1 MLAAHEEAAMRLALT
16 SEERETLAGAA
27 ARERRVRVW
36 RRYQAVLLVGDGRHP
51 EAVATAVGCSRA
63 SIYTWVAAWRREG
76 LVGLRE
82 APHVPPLP
90 AHTLPLEALLTAL
103 LRDDPQAHGH
113 HSAQRAPAG
122 WTTPLLHGEVQRAG
136 HRVSEHTVRRAVRR
150 LGWRWKRPKY
160 VLGRPDPA
168 YEEKKGR

>member
-16 SEERETLAGAA
+16 AEGRETLAGAA

-36 RRYQAVLLVGDGRHP
+36 RRYQAVLLVGEGRHP

-63 SIYTWVAAWRREG
+63 SIYSWVAAWRREG

-82 APHVPPLP
+82 APHLPPPP

-103 LRDDPQAHGH
+103 LRDDPQTHGH
-113 HSAQRAPAG
+113 HATG
-122 WTTPLLHGEVQRAG
+122 WTMPLLHGEVQRAG

-168 YEEKKGR
+168 YAEKRGR

>member
-1 MLAAHEEAAMRLALT
+1 MRLTLT
-16 SEERETLAGAA
+16 AEEREALAGAA
-27 ARERRVRVW
+27 AQERRVRVW
-36 RRYQAVLLVGDGRHP
+36 RRYQAMLLVGDGQHP

-63 SIYTWVAAWRREG
+63 SIYTWVATWRNEG
-76 LVGLRE
+76 VAGLNE
-82 APHVPPLP
+82 APHLPSRP

-103 LRDDPQAHGH
+103 LGDDPQAHGH
-113 HSAQRAPAG
+113 HATG

-136 HRVSEHTVRRAVRR
+136 HQVSEHTVRRAVRR

-168 YEEKKGR
+168 YAEKKGR